1 MECTI
6 VKVQK
11 DYRIFL
17 PEPYLAGTG
26 WTLGDEPLKG
36 WLLVAGPGRCRLLS
50 SAEFDGDPA
59 CKSLLSAIDAEIDR
73 PADNAVELR
82 DAESVALGLRLIPI
96 EISPPG
102 PGWRL
107 TLPKPWRRSWR
118 FVRKRALLHYYLFGN
133 TSKFGLSNAEGLHS
147 RPSRRNHLSCF
158 RRITPRTAP
167 RYSSPAW
174 RVAGTSGL
182 QPARG

>member
-107 TLPKPWRRSWR
+107 TLPKTLAAIMEIRPKESS
-118 FVRKRALLHYYLFGN
+118 VALLSFRQHLEIW
-133 TSKFGLSNAEGLHS
+133 TLETLRASIAVPLAE
-147 RPSRRNHLSCF
+147 
-158 RRITPRTAP
+158 II
-167 RYSSPAW
+167 
-174 RVAGTSGL
+174 
-182 QPARG
+182 